1 MTAII
6 YRACFWLQR
15 ESLTFKFISVS
26 NGMEVKMSEVGV
38 YMIANLTVN
47 DADEYRK
54 YEKGFFP
61 ILKKF
66 GGQFITFD
74 DNHETLEGTDPLE
87 GRVIIFKF
95 PSEKAAKNWYN
106 DAEYQ
111 ALSEFRR
118 SGTVLKALTLVHEL
132 APRG

>member
-15 ESLTFKFISVS
+15 ESLTFKFISVP

-66 GGQFITFD
+66 GGEFITFD

>member
-66 GGQFITFD
+66 GGKFITFD

-87 GRVIIFKF
+87 GRIIIFKF

>member
-6 YRACFWLQR
+6 YRGCFWLQR

-66 GGQFITFD
+66 GGEFITFD

>member
-1 MTAII
+1 M
-6 YRACFWLQR
+6 LQR
-15 ESLTFKFISVS
+15 KSLTFKFISVS

-66 GGQFITFD
+66 GGEFITFD

-132 APRG
+132 ALRG

>member
-66 GGQFITFD
+66 GGEFITFD

-132 APRG
+132 ALRG

>member
-61 ILKKF
+61 ILK
-66 GGQFITFD
+66 
-74 DNHETLEGTDPLE
+74 N
-87 GRVIIFKF
+87 
-95 PSEKAAKNWYN
+95 S
-106 DAEYQ
+106 AES
-111 ALSEFRR
+111 L
-118 SGTVLKALTLVHEL
+118 
-132 APRG
+132 

>member
-66 GGQFITFD
+66 GGEFITFD

>member
-38 YMIANLTVN
+38 YMIANLAVN

-66 GGQFITFD
+66 GGEFITFD

-111 ALSEFRR
+111 ALSGFRR

>member
-66 GGQFITFD
+66 GGEFITFD
-74 DNHETLEGTDPLE
+74 DNHETLEGIDPLE

-95 PSEKAAKNWYN
+95 PSENAAKNWYN

>member
-66 GGQFITFD
+66 GGEFITFD
-74 DNHETLEGTDPLE
+74 DNHETLEGIDPLE

-95 PSEKAAKNWYN
+95 PSENAAKNWYN

-132 APRG
+132 ALRG

>member
-1 MTAII
+1 MAAII

-15 ESLTFKFISVS
+15 ESLTYKFISVS

-66 GGQFITFD
+66 GGEFITFD

-95 PSEKAAKNWYN
+95 PSAKAAKNWYN

>member
-1 MTAII
+1 VTAII

-66 GGQFITFD
+66 GGEFITFD
-74 DNHETLEGTDPLE
+74 DNHETFEGTDPLE

>member
-1 MTAII
+1 M
-6 YRACFWLQR
+6 
-15 ESLTFKFISVS
+15 
-26 NGMEVKMSEVGV
+26 
-38 YMIANLTVN
+38 
-47 DADEYRK
+47 
-54 YEKGFFP
+54 
-61 ILKKF
+61 
-66 GGQFITFD
+66 

-95 PSEKAAKNWYN
+95 PSENAAKNWYN

>member
-66 GGQFITFD
+66 GGEFITYD

-95 PSEKAAKNWYN
+95 PSENAAKNWYN

>member
-66 GGQFITFD
+66 GGEFITFD
-74 DNHETLEGTDPLE
+74 DNHETLEGIDPLE

>member
-61 ILKKF
+61 ILKSF
-66 GGQFITFD
+66 GGEFITFD

>member
-1 MTAII
+1 
-6 YRACFWLQR
+6 
-15 ESLTFKFISVS
+15 
-26 NGMEVKMSEVGV
+26 MSEVGV

-47 DADEYRK
+47 DAVEYRK

-66 GGQFITFD
+66 GGEFITFD

-95 PSEKAAKNWYN
+95 PSERAAKNWYN

-132 APRG
+132 APRGLRSCHLRCLKAVTSLVFE

>member
-66 GGQFITFD
+66 GGEFITFD

-95 PSEKAAKNWYN
+95 PSERAAKNWYN

-118 SGTVLKALTLVHEL
+118 SGTVLKALTLVHWL

>member
-1 MTAII
+1 VTAII

-26 NGMEVKMSEVGV
+26 NGMEVNMSEVGV

-66 GGQFITFD
+66 GGEFITFD

>member
-26 NGMEVKMSEVGV
+26 KGMEVQMSEVGV

-66 GGQFITFD
+66 GGEFITFD

>member
-26 NGMEVKMSEVGV
+26 DGMEVKMSEVGV

-66 GGQFITFD
+66 GGEFITFD

>member
-26 NGMEVKMSEVGV
+26 NGVEVKMSEVGV

-66 GGQFITFD
+66 GGEFITFD